1 MKLIKPITYYN
12 EDVVYR
18 FMNIY
23 NVEKEEADSIL
34 EETIKFLSLSSLDFN
49 FFIDDSMLIIDEMWH
64 NFILFTNDYGKFC
77 FENFGRYIHHQPTT
91 KKEKEEQQINKNQK
105 LEEYKIR
112 TKKQYEIIYDNFGE
126 ETLNK
131 WFVYFADKYS
141 AEYIKQC
148 FVRN

>member
-141 AEYIKQC
+141 AEYIQQC